1 MISLLNQYS
10 FIIIGLIALVASLIV
25 LRRYTASWPVSL
37 GTVLALAVLLLTGY
51 FLLRPGAGD
60 AQNSADALTMIES
73 SGRPTVLEF
82 FSNFCAGC
90 LAIRP
95 VVDRLAAE
103 IADEFNVLR
112 VDIHTEP
119 GLTLRARYRFSYT
132 PEFIVFD
139 RRGRE
144 VWRAHVPPD
153 AFALDL
159 ARTG

>member
-1 MISLLNQYS
+1 MSVLNQYS
-10 FIIIGLIALVASLIV
+10 FVVISFIALSLSIVA
-25 LRRYTASWPVSL
+25 LRRYNASWSVSL
-37 GTVLALAVLLLTGY
+37 GAALTLAALLLAGY
-51 FLLRPGAGD
+51 FLLRPGASDAENAGD
-60 AQNSADALTMIES
+60 AFALIES
-73 SGRPTVLEF
+73 SGKPTVLEF

-90 LAIRP
+90 LAVRP

-132 PEFIVFD
+132 PEFVVFD
-139 RRGRE
+139 RTGRE

-153 AFALDL
+153 EAALNL

>member
-1 MISLLNQYS
+1 MSVLNQYS
-10 FIIIGLIALVASLIV
+10 FVIIGLIALATSIVV
-25 LRRYTASWPVSL
+25 LRRYTASWPTALSA
-37 GTVLALAVLLLTGY
+37 TFVLAGLLLAGY
-51 FLLRPGAGD
+51 FLLRPGASD
-60 AQNSADALTMIES
+60 AQNAAEAFDLIES
-73 SGRPTVLEF
+73 SGKPTVLEF

-90 LAIRP
+90 LAVRP

-119 GLTLRARYRFSYT
+119 GLTLRARYGFSYT

-139 RRGRE
+139 RTGRE

-153 AFALDL
+153 ASALNL
-159 ARTG
+159 AHTG